1 MFLYP
6 FYCDCQEES
15 EKKAT
20 NEVDVYKSQL
30 PFVVKIH
37 IYGERIKAAKNNKQ
51 NYKISQIFF
60 ANDGNDVFDEGFFLL
75 LLLHQRHQRHV
86 SV

>member
-60 ANDGNDVFDEGFFLL
+60 
-75 LLLHQRHQRHV
+75 RKRWKRCI
-86 SV
+86 